1 MQYNSFLKLAIISAE
16 KSGDLIISYFQ
27 KLKAIRKKNKNLRD
41 LISEVDILSENE
53 ILSTLKSK
61 FKKHNFLAEESGY
74 ENNHSDFTWIV
85 DPLDGT
91 VNYIKGIKLCA
102 ISIALTY
109 KKETIVGV
117 IYNPFSKELYYSSK
131 NGGSYLNGNP
141 IQVSKNKN
149 LANCLL
155 VSAFSSKINLK
166 KKNKEYKD
174 FGNLNNKS
182 LGVLRIGS
190 AALAMAMVAKGS
202 IDGIWGYDLKIWDIE
217 AGICLI
223 REAQGKVLEKK
234 IGTNKTIIA
243 GNSYVVKLLKNNL
256 N

>member
-1 MQYNSFLKLAIISAE
+1 MTYESFLKIAIISVE
-16 KSGDLIISYFQ
+16 KSGELILSYFE
-27 KLKAIRKKNKNLRD
+27 KLNGIRKKNRNIRD

-61 FKKHNFLAEESGY
+61 YKKHNFLAEESGL
-74 ENNHSDFTWIV
+74 ENNKSDYTWII

-102 ISIALTY
+102 ISIALMY

-117 IYNPFSKELYYSSK
+117 IYNPFTKELYYSSK
-131 NGGSYLNGNP
+131 KGGAFLNGNP
-141 IQVSKNKN
+141 IHVSKNKN

-155 VSAFSSKINLK
+155 VVAFSSKINEQ
-166 KKNKEYKD
+166 KNLDYKN
-174 FGNLNNKS
+174 FGKLNNVS

-202 IDGIWGYDLKIWDIE
+202 IDGMWGTDLKIWDIE
-217 AGICLI
+217 AGICLVK
-223 REAQGKVLEKK
+223 EAGGQVLENKNT
-234 IGTNKTIIA
+234 INKTIIA
-243 GNSYVVKLLKNNL
+243 GNIYVVKLLKNYL
-256 N
+256 K

>member
-117 IYNPFSKELYYSSK
+117 IYNPF
-131 NGGSYLNGNP
+131 
-141 IQVSKNKN
+141 I
-149 LANCLL
+149 
-155 VSAFSSKINLK
+155 
-166 KKNKEYKD
+166 
-174 FGNLNNKS
+174 
-182 LGVLRIGS
+182 
-190 AALAMAMVAKGS
+190 
-202 IDGIWGYDLKIWDIE
+202 
-217 AGICLI
+217 
-223 REAQGKVLEKK
+223 
-234 IGTNKTIIA
+234 
-243 GNSYVVKLLKNNL
+243 
-256 N
+256 

>member
-1 MQYNSFLKLAIISAE
+1 MKYDIFLKQAIIAAKKASVPILSNFE
-16 KSGDLIISYFQ
+16 KIKTI
-27 KLKAIRKKNKNLRD
+27 KKKNKNIRD
-41 LISEVDILSENE
+41 LITEVDILSEKK
-53 ILSTLKSK
+53 IISSLKAK
-61 FKKHNFLAEESGY
+61 FTKHNFLAEESGLQ
-74 ENNHSDFTWIV
+74 NNKSDFTWII

-109 KKETIVGV
+109 KNETILGV

-131 NGGSYLNGNP
+131 KSGSYLNGNP
-141 IQVSKNKN
+141 IQVSNNKD
-149 LANCLL
+149 LDSCLL
-155 VSAFSSKINLK
+155 VSAFSSKISLK
-166 KKNKEYKD
+166 NRNKEYKN

-202 IDGIWGYDLKIWDIE
+202 IDGIWGSDLKIWDIE

-223 REAQGKVLEKK
+223 KEAHGQVLEKK
-234 IGTNKTIIA
+234 NGTNKTIIA
-243 GNSYVVKLLKNNL
+243 GNNYVVNKVKKILK
-256 N
+256 